1 MTSSSSHSSG
11 ADFETFQRSLQQIAA
26 ISRESNPD
34 PRSLQ
39 AAFLEAQQFYQQ
51 RLAPLDVGVFNQAVA
66 SKVQS
71 IQTEINKEL
80 RLLGM
85 DVTFMHSAR
94 QPATIQQRQRQIG
107 DRVTRLSQYCD
118 LLLSREDES
127 LT

>member
-1 MTSSSSHSSG
+1 MTSFPPSSG
-11 ADFETFQRSLQQIAA
+11 ADFKTFQRSLQQVAA
-26 ISRESNPD
+26 ISRQPNPD
-34 PRSLQ
+34 PRRLQ
-39 AAFLEAQQFYQQ
+39 VAFLEAQQFYHQ
-51 RLAPLDVGVFNQAVA
+51 RLAPLDVETFDEAIA

-71 IQTEINKEL
+71 IQTEIDKEL

-85 DVTFMHSAR
+85 DVTFLHSAR

-118 LLLSREDES
+118 VLLGRENEN